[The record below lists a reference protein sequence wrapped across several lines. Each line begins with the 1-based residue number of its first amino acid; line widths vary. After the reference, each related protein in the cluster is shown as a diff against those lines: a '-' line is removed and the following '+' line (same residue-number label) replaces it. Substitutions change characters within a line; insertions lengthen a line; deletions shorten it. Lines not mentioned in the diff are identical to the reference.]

1 MAYDKK
7 VSMKIKVDQIDKSQ
21 LYQGEKG
28 LYLTLTLVPT
38 PNNKYGDDYMVTQ
51 YMGKGVDD
59 KILGNGKDLNFDEPK
74 KDTKPTPQPEK
85 QEEEEDELPF

>member
-38 PNNKYGDDYMVTQ
+38 PNNKYGDDYM
-51 YMGKGVDD
+51 GKGVDD

-74 KDTKPTPQPEK
+74 KDTKPTPQPDK
-85 QEEEEDELPF
+85 QEEEGDELPF

>member
-21 LYQGEKG
+21 LFQGEKG
-28 LYLTLTLVPT
+28 LYLTLTLVPI

-51 YMGKGVDD
+51 YMGKGVDS

-74 KDTKPTPQPEK
+74 KAPKPEPAES
-85 QEEEEDELPF
+85 DDLPF